1 MCGRQSSSICAS
13 RAGEAEQA
21 ATGFWT
27 ETLGW
32 GERTREDGHL
42 RVKNLGSHVKGMG
55 SSRVGEIEF
64 FSCSHVILS

>member
-1 MCGRQSSSICAS
+1 MCGRQSSRIYTG
-13 RAGEAEQA
+13 RAREAEQA

-32 GERTREDGHL
+32 GERTREDGQL
-42 RVKNLGSHVKGMG
+42 RVRNLGSHVKGMG

-64 FSCSHVILS
+64 FLAAM